1 MTSSAP
7 ITEQR
12 YVAPLILVT
21 TLFFLWALGVNLN
34 DILIPHLKKVFD
46 LSDLQSALIQTAFFG
61 GYFLSALPAGRLMEK
76 IGYKKGIV
84 TGLITCGIGA
94 LLFIP
99 AASIQVYGLFL
110 FASFVMACGQ
120 GVLEVAANPYVTL
133 LGPAE
138 SSERRLNLAQSF
150 NSVGA
155 VVTPFIGAA
164 FILSAL
170 EYSREQLTQ
179 MTSDDVAAYRTAVVS
194 TVRMPYLIIA
204 GIFLAYAIVISLS
217 QLPEVGATDATTK
230 EESTGE
236 ELRDLWRFKHLIK
249 GVVAQFFYV
258 GAQVGV
264 GSFVIRLAQHSVSG
278 MIQKDASFYLKLH
291 LLGFMVGRFSGSYIM
306 KRVPA
311 ARLLALFALS
321 TLVCLGVVLFGSGV
335 APLWAVVLIGFFHS
349 IMFPTIFALSIKDL
363 GRYTKLGSSLLV
375 ASIIGGAICPA
386 VMGFISDHSS
396 IRVAFIVP
404 LICQAYVLY
413 FAMRGYMPVLNPE
426 QLQAAELS
434 AAK

>member
-1 MTSSAP
+1 MTTSAP
-7 ITEQR
+7 ITERR
-12 YVAPLILVT
+12 YGTPLLLVT

-34 DILIPHLKKVFD
+34 DVLIPHLKKVFD
-46 LSDLQSALIQTAFFG
+46 LNDFQSALIQVAFFG
-61 GYFLSALPAGRLMEK
+61 GYCLSALPAGRLLER
-76 IGYKKGIV
+76 IGYKNGIV
-84 TGLITCGIGA
+84 IGLLTCAMGA

-150 NSVGA
+150 NAVGA
-155 VVTPFIGAA
+155 VVTPFIGSA

-170 EYSREQLTQ
+170 EYSREKLTT
-179 MTSDDVAAYRTAVVS
+179 MTPAEMATYRTAVVS
-194 TVRMPYLIIA
+194 TVRMPYLVIA
-204 GIFLAYAIVISLS
+204 GIFLAYAVVIFLS
-217 QLPEVGATDATTK
+217 KLPEVGATNGAV
-230 EESTGE
+230 EESTRE
-236 ELRDLWRFKHLIK
+236 ELRDIWRYRHLVK
-249 GVVAQFFYV
+249 GVIAQFFYV

-264 GSFVIRLAQHSVSG
+264 ASFVIRLAQHSTPG
-278 MIQKDASFYLKLH
+278 MLQKDASFYLKLH
-291 LLGFMVGRFSGSYIM
+291 LIGFMIGRFSGSYIM

-311 ARLLALFALS
+311 ARLLALFSLS
-321 TLVCLGVVLFGSGV
+321 TLICLLVVLLGSGA

-349 IMFPTIFALSIKDL
+349 IMFPTIFALSIKQL

-375 ASIIGGAICPA
+375 ASIIGGAIFPA
-386 VMGFISDHSS
+386 IMGFISDHST

-404 LICQAYVLY
+404 LFCQAYVLY
-413 FAMRGYMPVLNPE
+413 FAVRGYRPVLVAGPR
-426 QLQAAELS
+426 APELS
-434 AAK
+434 TAK

>member
-1 MTSSAP
+1 MTTSAP
-7 ITEQR
+7 ITERR

-34 DILIPHLKKVFD
+34 DVLIPHLKKVFD
-46 LSDLQSALIQTAFFG
+46 LNDFQSALIQVAFFG
-61 GYFLSALPAGRLMEK
+61 GYCLSALPAGRLLER
-76 IGYKKGIV
+76 IGYKNGIV
-84 TGLITCGIGA
+84 VGLVTCAAGA

-150 NSVGA
+150 NAVG
-155 VVTPFIGAA
+155 
-164 FILSAL
+164 
-170 EYSREQLTQ
+170 
-179 MTSDDVAAYRTAVVS
+179 AVVS
-194 TVRMPYLIIA
+194 TVRTPYLVIA
-204 GIFLAYAIVISLS
+204 GLFLAYAVVIFVSR
-217 QLPEVGATDATTK
+217 LPEVGATDATVK
-230 EESTGE
+230 QESTGK
-236 ELRDLWRFKHLIK
+236 ELRDILHYSHLVK
-249 GVVAQFFYV
+249 GVIAQFFYV
-258 GAQVGV
+258 GAQIGV
-264 GSFVIRLAQHSVSG
+264 GSFVIRLAQHSIPG
-278 MIQKDASFYLKLH
+278 MLQKDAAFYLKLH
-291 LLGFMVGRFSGSYIM
+291 LIGFMLGRFSGSYIM

-311 ARLLALFALS
+311 ARLLSLFALS
-321 TLVCLGVVLFGSGV
+321 TLICLLVVLLGSGV

-349 IMFPTIFALSIKDL
+349 IMFPTIFALSIKQL

-375 ASIIGGAICPA
+375 ASILGGAICPA
-386 VMGFISDHSS
+386 IMGFISDHSN

-413 FAMRGYMPVLNPE
+413 FAVRGYRPILVAE
-426 QLQAAELS
+426 SQTAELS
-434 AAK
+434 TVK

>member
-1 MTSSAP
+1 MTNSAP
-7 ITEQR
+7 ITERR
-12 YVAPLILVT
+12 YRAPLILVT

-34 DILIPHLKKVFD
+34 DVLIPHLKKVFD
-46 LSDLQSALIQTAFFG
+46 LNDFQSALIQVAFFG
-61 GYFLSALPAGRLMEK
+61 GYCLSALPAGRLLER
-76 IGYKKGIV
+76 IGYKNGIV
-84 TGLITCGIGA
+84 VGLVTCSAGA

-150 NSVGA
+150 NAVGA
-155 VVTPFIGAA
+155 VVTPFIGSA

-170 EYSREQLTQ
+170 EFSREKLTT
-179 MTSDDVAAYRTAVVS
+179 MTPTEMARYRTAVVS
-194 TVRMPYLIIA
+194 TVRMPYLMIA
-204 GIFLAYAIVISLS
+204 GIFLAYAVVIFLS
-217 QLPEVGATDATTK
+217 KLPEVGAADRGVK
-230 EESTGE
+230 QESTRE
-236 ELRDLWRFKHLIK
+236 ELRDIWRYGHLVK
-249 GVVAQFFYV
+249 GVIAQFFYV

-264 GSFVIRLAQHSVSG
+264 ASFVIRFTQ
-278 MIQKDASFYLKLH
+278 H
-291 LLGFMVGRFSGSYIM
+291 LLPGTAERVAANFLKWHLIGFMIGRFSGSYIM

-311 ARLLALFALS
+311 ARLLSLFALS
-321 TLVCLGVVLFGSGV
+321 TLIGLLVVLLGSGV

-349 IMFPTIFALSIKDL
+349 FIFPTIFALSIKKL

-375 ASIIGGAICPA
+375 ASIIGGALFPA
-386 VMGFISDHSS
+386 IMGLISDHSN

-413 FAMRGYMPVLNPE
+413 FAVRGYRPVLV
-426 QLQAAELS
+426 LGSQAAELS
-434 AAK
+434 SVK